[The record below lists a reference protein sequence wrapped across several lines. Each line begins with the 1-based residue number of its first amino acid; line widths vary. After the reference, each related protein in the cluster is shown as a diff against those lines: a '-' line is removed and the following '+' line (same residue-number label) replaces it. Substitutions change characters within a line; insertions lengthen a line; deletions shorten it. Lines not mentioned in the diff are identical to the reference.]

1 MDNSPIRS
9 ETVQVAAKFSALAS
23 LLGPL
28 TRPSPATGVAVDAN
42 TLLRAQTAVEELF
55 ANSVHHGYGGES
67 EQPVWLT
74 VESRGTVL
82 HVIYADAAAAF
93 DPFASLQAL
102 TDIEEIS
109 IGARRVGGL
118 GRLLVRELADR
129 CVYRYCDGRNVTEL
143 EFHPRAPIQSLSR

>member
-1 MDNSPIRS
+1 MDDSPIHVGS
-9 ETVQVAAKFSALAS
+9 VQVAAKFSALAS

-28 TRPSPATGVAVDAN
+28 NTEQALVAVDRN

-74 VESRGTVL
+74 VQSQGTAL
-82 HVIYADAAAAF
+82 NVIYADAAAAF

-102 TDIEEIS
+102 TEVER
-109 IGARRVGGL
+109 IGLDAGRVGGL
-118 GRLLVRELADR
+118 GRLLVSELADR
-129 CVYRYCDGRNVTEL
+129 CIYQYRDGRNVTAL
-143 EFHPRAPIQSLSR
+143 EFRPRAPF

>member
-1 MDNSPIRS
+1 MDDAPIRS

-28 TRPSPATGVAVDAN
+28 NTEQPLFAVDRN

-67 EQPVWLT
+67 EQAVWLT
-74 VESRGTVL
+74 VQSHGATL
-82 HVIYADAAAAF
+82 NVIYADAATAF

-102 TDIEEIS
+102 TEVEQ
-109 IGARRVGGL
+109 IGVDARRVGGL
-118 GRLLVRELADR
+118 GRLLVSELADR
-129 CVYRYCDGRNVTEL
+129 CIYQYRDGRNVTEL
-143 EFHPRAPIQSLSR
+143 EFRPRTPI